1 MDKVIDKVTILG
13 INGRI
18 GSHAARAFVAAGWDV
33 TGFGRSN
40 RHPIEGVR
48 FAAGNSDSVEDMR
61 AAIGEARVV
70 VNALN
75 PLYDQWDGGRMEAL
89 HARVLEAMGTDGKT
103 MLFVGNIYN
112 YGPQQ
117 RRVTPDL
124 TQDGTS
130 GKARIRQRSERLL
143 QDAAQRGDVQ
153 VIILRAGDFYGPDSA
168 GTWFDL
174 AILREGGKGRMALM
188 GRPGVGH
195 AWAYLPDLGRAF
207 EKLAWHRSELGAF
220 ENFHFAGNFVTP
232 ERLAAAIQRAAPTPL
247 KVSYFPRWILSLMGL
262 VNPIMR
268 EVAKMGYLWDHPMEL
283 VDARLAA
290 ILGEGFATPFEQAV
304 SITVAG
310 LLSKPAQ
317 AA

>member
-1 MDKVIDKVTILG
+1 MDKVTILG

-40 RHPIEGVR
+40 KRPIPGVR
-48 FAAGNSDSVEDMR
+48 FAAGNSDSVADMR
-61 AAIGEARVV
+61 AAIGDARAV

-75 PLYDQWDGGRMEAL
+75 PAYDAWDGGRMEAL
-89 HARVLEAMGTDGKT
+89 HGRVVEAMGTDGKT

-112 YGPQQ
+112 YAPQH
-117 RRVTPDL
+117 RRVTHDL

-130 GKARIRQRSERLL
+130 GKALIRQRSEQLL
-143 QDAAQRGDVQ
+143 AAAAARGDMQ
-153 VIILRAGDFYGPDSA
+153 VLILRAGDFYGPDSE

-174 AILREGGKGRMALM
+174 AMLREAGEGKLALM

-207 EKLAWHRSELGAF
+207 EKLGAQRGQLGDF
-220 ENFHFAGNFVTP
+220 ETFHFHGNFVTP
-232 ERLAAAIQRAAPTPL
+232 EVLGAAIVRAAPLPL
-247 KVSYFPRWILSLMGL
+247 KVSYFPRFLFTLMGL
-262 VNPIMR
+262 VDPIMR

-283 VDARLAA
+283 VDPRLDA
-290 ILGEGFATPFEQAV
+290 ILGAGFATPFETAV
-304 SITVAG
+304 AASIAD
-310 LLSKPAQ
+310 LLPQRAL

>member
-1 MDKVIDKVTILG
+1 MDKVVILG

-18 GSHAARAFVAAGWDV
+18 GSHAARAFVAAGWEV

-40 RHPIEGVR
+40 KRPIAGVR

-61 AAIGEARVV
+61 AAIGDARVV

-75 PLYDQWDGGRMEAL
+75 PSYDEWDGGRMEAL

-112 YGPQQ
+112 YGPSN

-124 TQDGTS
+124 VQDGTS

-174 AILREGGKGRMALM
+174 AMLREADKGKLALM

-232 ERLAAAIQRAAPTPL
+232 EAMSAAIQRAAPTRL
-247 KVSYFPRWILSLMGL
+247 KVSYFPRFVFSLMGL

-283 VDARLAA
+283 ADPRLDA

-304 SITVAG
+304 SASIAE
-310 LLSKPAQ
+310 LMPQRAL

>member
-1 MDKVIDKVTILG
+1 MDKVVILG

-40 RHPIEGVR
+40 KRPIAGVR

-61 AAIGEARVV
+61 AAIGDARVV

-75 PLYDQWDGGRMEAL
+75 PPYDEWDGGRMEAL
-89 HARVLEAMGTDGKT
+89 HGRVLDAMGKDGKT

-112 YGPQQ
+112 YAPHH

-124 TQDGTS
+124 AQDGTS
-130 GKARIRQRSERLL
+130 GKALIRRRSERLL
-143 QDAAQRGDVQ
+143 EQAARRGDLQ

-174 AILREGGKGRMALM
+174 AMLREAGKGRLALM
-188 GRPGVGH
+188 GRPGIGH

-207 EKLAWHRSELGAF
+207 EKLAWHRGEFGAF

-232 ERLAAAIQRAAPTPL
+232 EVMAGAIQRAAPTPL
-247 KVSYFPRWILSLMGL
+247 KVSYFPRFVFSMMGL

-268 EVAKMGYLWDHPMEL
+268 EVARMGYLWDHPMEL
-283 VDARLAA
+283 ADARLDA

-304 SITVAG
+304 GIAIAE
-310 LLSKPAQ
+310 LLPQQ
-317 AA
+317 AKAA

>member
-1 MDKVIDKVTILG
+1 MDKVVILG

-18 GSHAARAFVAAGWDV
+18 GSHAARAFVAAGWEV

-40 RHPIEGVR
+40 KRPIDGVR
-48 FAAGNSDSVEDMR
+48 FAAGNSDSVADMR

-75 PLYDQWDGGRMEAL
+75 PQYDEWDGGRMEAL
-89 HARVLEAMGTDGKT
+89 HGRVLEAMGTDGKT

-112 YGPQQ
+112 YAPHH

-124 TQDGTS
+124 VQDGTS

-143 QDAAQRGDVQ
+143 QEAAQRGDVQ

-174 AILREGGKGRMALM
+174 AMLREADKGKLALM

-232 ERLAAAIQRAAPTPL
+232 EAMAAAIQRAAPTRL
-247 KVSYFPRWILSLMGL
+247 KVSYFPRFVFSLMGL

-268 EVAKMGYLWDHPMEL
+268 EVARMGYLWDHPMEL
-283 VDARLAA
+283 ADPRLDA

-304 SITVAG
+304 SASIAE
-310 LLSKPAQ
+310 LMPQRAK